1 MALTAA
7 TIPLMRTKR
16 ASLACGLTV
25 VFLRGG
31 ITNIYLTRRHS
42 DVKQQTVSSLVA
54 R

>member
-25 VFLRGG
+25 VFFEGG
-31 ITNIYLTRRHS
+31 DN
-42 DVKQQTVSSLVA
+42 
-54 R
+54 